1 MIYDPSWT
9 AVVVF
14 LLFVVGTVGLSFFL
28 GRRAKSSEGYFAAHG
43 QIPWVVNGVA
53 FAGDYL
59 SAASFL
65 GICGM
70 IAAYG
75 YDGFLYSIGFL
86 AGWIVALFV
95 IAEPMKRLGRFT
107 FADALDAQFNS
118 RGIKGAAGISTL
130 VVSVFYLIPQMVGA
144 GSLIQPLLG
153 YPHWV
158 GVVMVGVVVITIVV
172 TAGMVST
179 TWVQF
184 LKGSLLVIFSFILV
198 IMLLQRGFSTNDTAF
213 ETIGPI
219 AAGQLDG
226 EQISG
231 REVLPPDD
239 GWRPPPAAVKI
250 TASSTTA
257 TVTQPAHGYA
267 DNDVVKIEGATE
279 PSYNGNWTISNV
291 TEDTYDYTML
301 TEQASP
307 ASGNPNASKILY
319 VRLASVDQAGYD
331 IFRVASIE
339 GSNEVLMREG
349 QTVSGAGDNKMIN
362 GAPNGTGPDQRQ
374 LQPIG
379 YLSKLPNGQTETGPV
394 GPISFFTTLNDSEIM
409 LWSSDTIRHD
419 DDTTTTVYYQK
430 PTQGERVLR
439 PGEHPKF
446 KGIRSG
452 KTTDR
457 LNFLSLMLALFCGT
471 ASLPHILIRYYTV
484 KDGAAARKSTIVGI
498 ATIGFFY
505 ILTLYLGLGAMTSG
519 ALDLTDSNMSAP
531 LLANSIRSWLFA
543 VISAIAFTTVLGTV
557 SGLILASSGA
567 VAHDLLDGVFGVK
580 LSGPKQVRVAKIAA
594 VIVGGI
600 AIVLGVLFKE
610 LNVGYLV
617 GWAFSVA
624 ASANLPALV
633 MLLFWKG
640 TTKQG
645 IVASVLVGMISSL
658 GWILLSADTYK
669 SVYGIDPENA
679 IAPFSQ
685 PGIVT
690 IPLAFLT
697 LIVVSLITRKPAEA

>member
-9 AVVVF
+9 AVAVF
-14 LLFVVGTVGLSFFL
+14 LLFVFGTVGLSFYL
-28 GRRAKSSEGYFAAHG
+28 GSKAKSSEGYFAAHG
-43 QIPWVVNGVA
+43 QIPWAVNGVA

-70 IAAYG
+70 IASYG

-95 IAEPMKRLGRFT
+95 IAEPMKQLGRFT

-118 RGIKGAAGISTL
+118 RGIKAAAGVSTL

-144 GSLIQPLLG
+144 GSLIRPLLG

-158 GVVMVGVVVITIVV
+158 GVVMVGIVVITIVV

-198 IMLLQRGFSTNDTAF
+198 VMLLQRGFTTNDTAF
-213 ETIGPI
+213 ETIGPVDRSALDLDQI
-219 AAGQLDG
+219 DGRKVVAAT
-226 EQISG
+226 
-231 REVLPPDD
+231 D
-239 GWRPPPAAVKI
+239 GWQELP
-250 TASSTTA
+250 
-257 TVTQPAHGYA
+257 
-267 DNDVVKIEGATE
+267 
-279 PSYNGNWTISNV
+279 
-291 TEDTYDYTML
+291 
-301 TEQASP
+301 
-307 ASGNPNASKILY
+307 Y
-319 VRLASVDQAGYD
+319 VRLVDPDKPGFD
-331 IFRVASIE
+331 IFRIEEIE
-339 GSNEVLMREG
+339 GSDQVLLREG
-349 QTVSGAGDNKMIN
+349 QTVKGSGDDQQIN
-362 GAPNGTGPDQRQ
+362 GAPKGIEEDQRQ
-374 LQPIG
+374 LQPVG
-379 YLSKLPNGQTETGPV
+379 YLSKLPNGETETGPV
-394 GPISFFTTLNDSEIM
+394 GPISFFTTLGESEVM
-409 LWSSDTIRHD
+409 LWGSETVRHD
-419 DDTTTTVYYQK
+419 DGTTTTVHFQK
-430 PTQGERVLR
+430 PTDGKRVLR

-452 KTTDR
+452 QMSDR
-457 LNFLSLMLALFCGT
+457 LNFLSLMVALFCGT

-505 ILTLYLGLGAMTSG
+505 VLTLYLGLGAMTSG
-519 ALDLTDSNMSAP
+519 SLDLTDSNMAAP

-600 AIVLGVLFKE
+600 AIVLGILFKE

-669 SVYGIDPENA
+669 SVYGLDPADA

-697 LIVVSLITRKPAEA
+697 LIVVSLATSGTKQETEPAG